1 MAATVG
7 HTNAYA
13 HSTEE
18 EVMKLVKELRADID
32 RKKTD
37 YMAESEILFAKLRTS
52 YALGFDVARQIDSIE
67 RRHAIW
73 AAEERKSG
81 SRLDNLQLLLDELHL
96 VESSPPSGPS
106 CMPREP
112 SWMRKG
118 SEHCIK
124 KVTKTAAAKLPSH
137 ALISKEI
144 ADRACRCLGID
155 PVKHRQ

>member
-1 MAATVG
+1 MAANVG
-7 HTNAYA
+7 HMNDYY
-13 HSTEE
+13 HHREE

-73 AAEERKSG
+73 AAEERKSD

-106 CMPREP
+106 
-112 SWMRKG
+112 WMRKG
-118 SEHCIK
+118 SKHCLK

-144 ADRACRCLGID
+144 ADKACRCLGID